1 MEALSRR
8 SDNHENNETDLPD
21 AQSVDRRNSWARAT
35 ERPNP
40 QRLGSGY
47 RPRYGSEPNSPS
59 SGHDDSRRESNELAD
74 PTNRLNMG
82 FLSLQDGGRSRYVGN
97 TFWAFITDELDQLNQ
112 LLRDQSRYIN
122 GGNECSKSE
131 DEEECGPPSIHS
143 EDSFDH
149 NSFHKQSNPTHHH
162 ESLPRKECPGCQ
174 RASFDKSV
182 LFQAAE
188 AHPSRYR
195 KLHSDSL
202 VDIPSKR
209 QSHVLF
215 RCWLAGVHVF
225 CPLVYPP
232 LVLEKYHKFWTWY
245 EQEDKKGR
253 PPPDPTFIPLL
264 YGIWY
269 AGSVSIS
276 VRGLR
281 AEFPDISRATLSAR
295 LHDQVTRW
303 LTIAGF
309 PRSPSM
315 PALIA
320 FLMVQTILA
329 REEEP
334 FTSSQYIS
342 LAIRVAQVMGLHR
355 DPSLFNF
362 EPWEAE
368 MRRRVWW
375 HIVQMDVE
383 VSCTSG
389 QPPQVIDE
397 NYWDVNVSSEL
408 KDAKL
413 GTPDGQEYQRQV
425 LDGGRPR
432 DSADEPLSRNRPS
445 MVNATYVFFR
455 GRCLAACK

>member
-1 MEALSRR
+1 M
-8 SDNHENNETDLPD
+8 
-21 AQSVDRRNSWARAT
+21 
-35 ERPNP
+35 
-40 QRLGSGY
+40 GY
-47 RPRYGSEPNSPS
+47 
-59 SGHDDSRRESNELAD
+59 
-74 PTNRLNMG
+74 
-82 FLSLQDGGRSRYVGN
+82 LSLQDGGRSRYVGN

-112 LLRDQSRYIN
+112 LLRDQSRYVN
-122 GGNECSKSE
+122 GGNVCSKDDDGEVCS
-131 DEEECGPPSIHS
+131 PPSIHS
-143 EDSFDH
+143 EDSYDH

-162 ESLPRKECPGCQ
+162 ESMPRRDCPGCQ

-188 AHPSRYR
+188 VHPSRYQ
-195 KLHSDSL
+195 KLQSDRL
-202 VDIPSKR
+202 VDVPTKT

-225 CPLVYPP
+225 CPLAYPP
-232 LVLEKYHKFWTWY
+232 LVLEKYQRFWDWY
-245 EQEDKKGR
+245 EREDKEGR

-276 VRGLR
+276 IRGLR
-281 AEFPDISRATLSAR
+281 AEFPDITRATLSAR

-309 PRSPSM
+309 PRNPSM

-320 FLMVQTILA
+320 FLILQTILA

-334 FTSSQYIS
+334 FTSSQYVS

-362 EPWEAE
+362 QPWEAE

-375 HIVQMDVE
+375 QIVQMDVV
-383 VSCTSG
+383 VSCSCG

-397 NYWDVNVSSEL
+397 SYWDVDLPSEL
-408 KDAKL
+408 KDTKL
-413 GTPDGQEYQRQV
+413 DTPEGKVYQEQIADGSRQ
-425 LDGGRPR
+425 R
-432 DSADEPLSRNRPS
+432 DSVDEPLSRKRPS
-445 MVNATYVFFR
+445 MVNVVYVAFK
-455 GRCLAACK
+455 GKCLAACRYSIPSASVIAKAPHRWAS